1 MNKLQHGM
9 NCDAMAHPIDGDCTC
24 GLVYR
29 ERIATLEKEVDR
41 LTGELAE
48 MRFRPSDDNHRN
60 ANVCPYCQERWNE
73 VTTHKEN

>member
-29 ERIATLEKEVDR
+29 ERIATLEKEVER
-41 LTGELAE
+41 LTEELAE
-48 MRFRPSDDNHRN
+48 TRFKPLGDNHHN
-60 ANVCPYCQERWNE
+60 ANVCPYCREQDRAGRL
-73 VTTHKEN
+73 